1 MTASARA
8 CVLVLL
14 VCTAGC
20 RGATSGTRIDLRAYL
35 ERSRSWAPVEGET
48 ARTLE
53 RILATQ
59 FVDEAEVLRQ
69 INDSR
74 PRVLTHLET
83 VRGYVPHSKTVEQ
96 VHAHY
101 IAAWESLLRGYDAI
115 EEGFKSGDYAKL
127 ARGREAMA
135 EWRDGL
141 VDVARELRELMERF
155 GVEASGAVES

>member
-1 MTASARA
+1 MTVRIRLG
-8 CVLVLL
+8 VLALL
-14 VCTAGC
+14 ALFGC
-20 RGATSGTRIDLRAYL
+20 QGATSGTRIDLRAYL

-69 INDSR
+69 IGDSR
-74 PRVLTHLET
+74 PRVATHLET

-96 VHAHY
+96 VHGHY
-101 IAAWESLLRGYDAI
+101 VAAWEALLRGYDAI
-115 EEGFKSGDYAKL
+115 EEGFRSGDYNKL
-127 ARGREAMA
+127 ARGREGMA

-155 GVEASGAVES
+155 GVETSGAVES